1 MLSGVVGVVKKVVSK
16 KRRKVTA
23 VIVAGG
29 KSERMRGI
37 DKIFAVIGNQPLIAE
52 TISVFQNSPE
62 IDEIILVLGT
72 DSLERGRELVE
83 MHGFTK
89 VKAVIEGGADRAHSS
104 YNGVSAVDSR
114 ADYIIIHDGA
124 RPLVTENI
132 ISSVVAGAVKC
143 CAATAAIP
151 VTSTVK
157 RCSGGFICETVE
169 RDGLYEIQTPQAF
182 RADILKAALKNA
194 VDKGLSITDDC
205 MAVEAI
211 GLKPAIVSGSRDNIK
226 VTVRE
231 DIPVARAILESRETE
246 NENRTRI

>member
-1 MLSGVVGVVKKVVSK
+1 MLNGVIGAVKKVVSK

-52 TISVFQNSPE
+52 TISVFQNAPE
-62 IDEIILVLGT
+62 IDEIILVLGA
-72 DSLERGRELVE
+72 DSLERGRSLVE

-89 VKAVIEGGADRAHSS
+89 VKTVIEGGAERTQSS
-104 YNGVSAVDSR
+104 YNGVFAADSS
-114 ADYIIIHDGA
+114 ADYILIHDGA
-124 RPLVTENI
+124 RPLVTEDI
-132 ISSVVAGAVKC
+132 IKRVIESAVKN

-157 RCSGGFICETVE
+157 RCSGGFVSETVE
-169 RDGLYEIQTPQAF
+169 RSGLYEIQTPQAF
-182 RADILKAALKNA
+182 RADVLKAALKNA
-194 VDKGLSITDDC
+194 VDKGLNITDDC

-211 GLKPAIVSGSRDNIK
+211 GLKPAIVSGSRNNIK

-231 DIPVARAILESRETE
+231 DIPIARAVLESRETE